1 MSKNCGPKFCN
12 VGSNFSMEWQRKS
25 SMGVKQNVI
34 LQILSVGGTVVEMD
48 GDEMTRLVLIYVV
61 GYFIFL
67 WHVNRKLNQYQQFPF
82 PMKKKCYTKTFP
94 SMSYLATITEMNKSE
109 QYEFCWFSGMKLITT
124 LQEFIMIKL
133 WWITWVWFHSL
144 ENQEIIARSLEVWPA
159 NGYCGWVFSGGRFMI
174 EGGNS
179 LEAGY
184 SYCRCVFVTWIIVL
198 TKHI

>member
-67 WHVNRKLNQYQQFPF
+67 LARQSETESVPIISISHEKEMLHQNLSQYVLF
-82 PMKKKCYTKTFP
+82 
-94 SMSYLATITEMNKSE
+94 SYYYGDE
-109 QYEFCWFSGMKLITT
+109 
-124 LQEFIMIKL
+124 
-133 WWITWVWFHSL
+133 
-144 ENQEIIARSLEVWPA
+144 
-159 NGYCGWVFSGGRFMI
+159 
-174 EGGNS
+174 
-179 LEAGY
+179 
-184 SYCRCVFVTWIIVL
+184 
-198 TKHI
+198 